1 MLAGKKVLVTGC
13 AGFLGPWVCELL
25 LEQGASVVGL
35 DCDYRAGSR
44 ILSDS
49 LSGQDRL
56 TLEEVNIEN
65 FDHCRRLIEAE
76 GINVIFHL
84 AAQAIVGVANDNPI
98 PTFASNIMGT
108 WNVLEAARL
117 AKNAGQAIDAIVVA
131 SSDKAYGDQEKLPYL
146 EDAPM
151 QGRFPYD
158 VSKSCT
164 DLIARS
170 YFHSYGLP
178 VCITRCGNLY
188 GGGDLH
194 VSRIVPGT
202 ILSVLAGQAP
212 LIRSDGS
219 PVRDYIYVQDA
230 ASAAVAIGTRMIGDT
245 SVHGQAFNISND
257 APVSV
262 LEIVQ
267 KITTMMGRSD
277 LKPLVEGKASR
288 EIQAQYLSS
297 ERIRAL
303 LGWAP
308 EFELEDGLGRAITW
322 YSNWY
327 ADGSAAGYK
336 SVAVSV

>member
-1 MLAGKKVLVTGC
+1 MTLKEIDIESYDGC
-13 AGFLGPWVCELL
+13 
-25 LEQGASVVGL
+25 
-35 DCDYRAGSR
+35 RKT
-44 ILSDS
+44 I
-49 LSGQDRL
+49 
-56 TLEEVNIEN
+56 EEEN
-65 FDHCRRLIEAE
+65 
-76 GINVIFHL
+76 INVIFHL
-84 AAQAIVGVANDNPI
+84 AAQAIVGVANENPL
-98 PTFASNIMGT
+98 PTFASNITGT
-108 WNVLEAARL
+108 CNLMEAARIL
-117 AKNAGQAIDAIVVA
+117 SKGGQNIEAIVVA

-194 VSRIVPGT
+194 LSRIVPGT
-202 ILSVLAGQAP
+202 ILSVLAGERP
-212 LIRSDGS
+212 VVRSDGS

-230 ASAAVAIGTRMIGDT
+230 ARAAIAIAERMTGDA
-245 SVHGQAFNISND
+245 SIHGQAFNISND

-262 LEIVQ
+262 LEIVGLIS
-267 KITTMMGRSD
+267 KLMGRAD
-277 LKPLVEGKASR
+277 LEPVIEGRASR

-297 ERIRAL
+297 DKIRAL

-308 EFELEDGLGRAITW
+308 EFELEDGLVRTIAW
-322 YSNWY
+322 YREM
-327 ADGSAAGYK
+327 AAAAGK
-336 SVAVSV
+336 QGERQRAF

>member
-25 LEQGASVVGL
+25 LEQGVSVVGL
-35 DCDYRAGSR
+35 DRVYPAGSR
-44 ILSDS
+44 IHALA
-49 LSGQDRL
+49 DRVAL
-56 TLEEVNIEN
+56 KEVDIEN
-65 FDHCRRLIEAE
+65 FDDCRRLVEDE

-84 AAQAIVGVANDNPI
+84 AAQAIVGLANDNPI

-108 WNVLEAARL
+108 WNVMEAARL
-117 AKNAGQAIDAIVVA
+117 AKKSGQTIDAVVVA
-131 SSDKAYGDQEKLPYL
+131 SSDKAYGDQENLPYL

-194 VSRIVPGT
+194 LSRIVPGT
-202 ILSVLAGQAP
+202 ILSILAGQAP
-212 LIRSDGS
+212 VIRSDGS

-230 ASAAVAIGTRMIGDT
+230 ASAAVAIATRMVGDA

-262 LEIVQ
+262 LAIVS
-267 KITTMMGRSD
+267 KITAMMGRED
-277 LKPLVEGKASR
+277 LQPIIEGKASR

-308 EFELEDGLGRAITW
+308 EFELEDGLGRAIAW
-322 YSNWY
+322 YSHWY
-327 ADGSAAGYK
+327 ADQSAAGFRQT
-336 SVAVSV
+336 AVSA